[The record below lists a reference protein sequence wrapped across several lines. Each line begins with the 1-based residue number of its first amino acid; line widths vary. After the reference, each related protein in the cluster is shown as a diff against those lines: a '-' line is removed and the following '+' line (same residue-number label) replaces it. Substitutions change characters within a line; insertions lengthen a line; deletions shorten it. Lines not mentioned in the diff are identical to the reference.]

1 VKKECRNLLRG
12 LRVLTS
18 EQREEGH
25 GSEWLSKGSLISM
38 TWERWG
44 DRRGKEAKDARRR
57 QYREARGRG
66 ALAEDI
72 GCLLPV

>member
-1 VKKECRNLLRG
+1 
-12 LRVLTS
+12 
-18 EQREEGH
+18 
-25 GSEWLSKGSLISM
+25 M
-38 TWERWG
+38 AWERWG

>member
-1 VKKECRNLLRG
+1 VKKVGRNLLRG

-18 EQREEGH
+18 EQREEVH
-25 GSEWLSKGSLISM
+25 GSEWLSRGSLISM

-57 QYREARGRG
+57 HYREARWEGSPG
-66 ALAEDI
+66 
-72 GCLLPV
+72 